1 MKITDIKTYLVEAHR
16 RNWVFIEV
24 LTDVGVVG
32 IGEATIEP
40 FEKTMVTLIEDYK
53 RTVIGKD
60 PRSIEFLWEDRY
72 RGQFL
77 RSDLLVNVALSA
89 IEIACW
95 DIKGKL
101 LGVPCYELF
110 GGPCRETVP
119 CYGNYWFMKTKM
131 GPTRVSEYA
140 ESAARAVEKGFKALK
155 WSPFGYAAHS
165 MTKEQENITVECV
178 RQVRDAVGPDINL
191 MVDAHGRFDLPQAR
205 RLAQR
210 FEEFDLL
217 FFEEPLPPENLDAYV
232 ELKRSTKTPIATGE
246 RYVARFQFREL
257 LEKYCCDY
265 IQPDAIYTGGMNELR
280 KIAMMAETYYCPVVP
295 HNCNGPVCTAAS
307 IQAAACMPNFL
318 MLEYI
323 PVPEREDVLVEPLV
337 LKNGEFELPKKP
349 GLGIELNKKVFKN
362 YIFQPRDLDHF
373 TPAREIFL

>member
-1 MKITDIKTYLVEAHR
+1 
-16 RNWVFIEV
+16 
-24 LTDVGVVG
+24 
-32 IGEATIEP
+32 
-40 FEKTMVTLIEDYK
+40 
-53 RTVIGKD
+53 
-60 PRSIEFLWEDRY
+60 
-72 RGQFL
+72 
-77 RSDLLVNVALSA
+77 
-89 IEIACW
+89 
-95 DIKGKL
+95 
-101 LGVPCYELF
+101 
-110 GGPCRETVP
+110 
-119 CYGNYWFMKTKM
+119 
-131 GPTRVSEYA
+131 
-140 ESAARAVEKGFKALK
+140 
-155 WSPFGYAAHS
+155 
-165 MTKEQENITVECV
+165 
-178 RQVRDAVGPDINL
+178 
-191 MVDAHGRFDLPQAR
+191 
-205 RLAQR
+205 
-210 FEEFDLL
+210 
-217 FFEEPLPPENLDAYV
+217 LPPENLDAYV

-307 IQAAACMPNFL
+307 IHAAACMPNFL